1 MSSQS
6 AFFYF
11 SHIKDPYLD
20 VNKIISED
28 EMGIEYF
35 RMLDLDQNGV
45 IDGLESLK
53 KMLEL
58 RCKFTSNHH

>member
-20 VNKIISED
+20 VNKISED

-58 RCKFTSNHH
+58 TRKFTSNHH